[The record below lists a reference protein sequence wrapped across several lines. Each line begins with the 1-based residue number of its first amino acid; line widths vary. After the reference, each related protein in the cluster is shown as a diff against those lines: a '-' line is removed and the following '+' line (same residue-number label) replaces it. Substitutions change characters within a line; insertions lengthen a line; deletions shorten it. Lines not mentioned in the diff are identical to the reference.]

1 MKVLA
6 TILVVLTSVAGFVLS
21 YEFAYKKI
29 VNMMHA
35 NDQRTEAPFNQTR

>member
-29 VNMMHA
+29 VNMMHS
-35 NDQRTEAPFNQTR
+35 NSQQVEAPLNQTR

>member
-29 VNMMHA
+29 VNIMHS
-35 NDQRTEAPFNQTR
+35 NNQRTEAPLNQAR